1 MNEQEKSTIVVESL
15 QKGLTTAFIDKES
28 QSNMVFR
35 PQFLSNDY
43 KNGRKV
49 LSSIEDELRICN
61 EFCLSVAFITMS
73 GIAPLLQT
81 FKELEKKDI
90 KGRIL
95 TTDYLTF
102 SDPKA
107 LRKLADLQNIEVR
120 MYCSEQADEGFHT
133 KGYIFRTD
141 EVYRIIIGSSNM
153 TLNALTKNKE
163 WNTRVVSTE
172 QGEFADQLLAEF
184 NSLWESE
191 YTHDFNEIVDT
202 YSAKFEIVKKQKAI
216 AAKEAVVD
224 LDQYKLQPNSM
235 QVGFIKNLR
244 ELRDQGKDRA
254 LLISATGTGK
264 TYASAFAIR
273 DQAPKRALFLVH
285 RELIAK
291 QAIKSYKR
299 VFGKTKTFGLLSGN
313 SKDYDVDYLFATM
326 QTMAKAETL
335 ERFKRDEF
343 DTIIID
349 EVHRAGAE
357 SYQRIMNYFTPN
369 FWLGMTASPE
379 RTDGYDI
386 YGLFDHNIAYEI
398 RLQQALE
405 ENMLCPF
412 HYFGIS
418 DLEIDGEVFDDETG
432 LRNFNR
438 LVSSDRV
445 DHIIKQITYYGH
457 SGDRVKGLIFCSRK
471 EEAKEL
477 SDQFNRRGYNTVC
490 LTGEDGP
497 QRREIC
503 IERLTSDT
511 IEDKLDYIFTVD
523 IFNEGVDIPEINQ
536 VVMLR
541 PTESPVIFVQQ
552 LGRGLRK
559 ANDKEYVVILD
570 FIGNYRNNFMI
581 PIALSGDRS
590 YNKDTIRRYVLEG
603 TRVIPGSSTLH
614 FDEVSRKRIFQS
626 IDSANFNDI
635 KLIKECYKQLKFK
648 LGRVPELA
656 DFEKYGTIDPLR
668 IFDNKSL
675 GSYHVFLKKYEKDEY
690 HIKFTEDQEQ
700 VLEYISRKF
709 ASGKRPHELI
719 MLKLVMIGS
728 KNIFEDLKDILERV
742 YSIPLVDHAVANL
755 VNVMTNSFTSG
766 VGAATYSKCILIQ
779 RCGKDYCISDSFA
792 KMLED
797 ENFYAEVKEVVDFG
811 IMRNR
816 KDYNNLYSNSP
827 FQLYAK
833 YTYDDVCRLLNWE
846 KGEVALNI
854 GGYKYDKRTNTYP
867 VFINY
872 DKSEDIVDT
881 IRYEDR
887 LEDQSNLIA
896 ISKSNRTVE
905 SDDVA
910 TALNADKLNVAME
923 LFVRKNKD
931 DKISK
936 EFYYLGRIH
945 PSGHAKEFIMAN
957 TDSPA
962 VEIGYELE
970 TPVREDIYDY
980 ITA

>member
-1 MNEQEKSTIVVESL
+1 MAEAPIKFISELHKSID
-15 QKGLTTAFIDKES
+15 TALIDKS
-28 QSNMVFR
+28 IHSSSVLR

-43 KNGRKV
+43 KGGRKV
-49 LSSIEDELRICN
+49 LSAIEDELITCD
-61 EFCLSVAFITMS
+61 EFCISVAFITMG

-81 FKELEKKDI
+81 FKELEL
-90 KGRIL
+90 KGVRGKIL

-107 LRKLADLQNIEVR
+107 LKKLAELSNIELR
-120 MYCSEQADEGFHT
+120 MFCTEETDEGFHT
-133 KGYIFRTD
+133 KGYIFRND
-141 EVYRIIIGSSNM
+141 ETYRLIIGSSNM

-163 WNTRVVSTE
+163 WNTRIISTN
-172 QGEFADQLLAEF
+172 QGEFADDVLKEF
-184 NSLWESE
+184 HELWNS
-191 YTHDFNEIVDT
+191 THT
-202 YSAKFEIVKKQKAI
+202 YSYAEIIEAYRTKFEIVKKQKAI
-216 AAKEAVVD
+216 AAQASVVS
-224 LDQYKLQPNSM
+224 LEQYRLQPNSM
-235 QVGFIKNLR
+235 QVGFIRNLR
-244 ELRDQGKDRA
+244 RIQEQGKDRA

-264 TYASAFAIR
+264 TYASAFALR
-273 DQAPKRALFLVH
+273 DQSPKRALFLVH

-313 SKDYDVDYLFATM
+313 AKECNVDYLFATM
-326 QTMAKAETL
+326 QTMSKPETL
-335 ERFKRDEF
+335 AQFKKDEF

-357 SYQRIMNYFTPN
+357 SYQRIMNYFTPR

-418 DLEIDGEVFDDETG
+418 DLEINGEVFDDTSG

-438 LVSSDRV
+438 LVSDDRV
-445 DHIIKQITYYGH
+445 DHIITQLNYYGY
-457 SGDRVKGLIFCSRK
+457 SGDRVKGLVFCSRK
-471 EEAKEL
+471 AEAMEL
-477 SDQFNRRGYNTVC
+477 SAKFNQRGYRTVC
-490 LTGEDGP
+490 LSGEDSP
-497 QRREIC
+497 QRREAC
-503 IERLTSDT
+503 IERLTATNAD
-511 IEDKLDYIFTVD
+511 DQLDYIFTVD

-541 PTESPVIFVQQ
+541 PTESPVVFVQQ

-559 ANDKEYVVILD
+559 ASEKEFVVILD
-570 FIGNYRNNFMI
+570 FIGNYTNNFMI

-614 FDEVSRKRIFQS
+614 FDAISRKRIFQS
-626 IDSANFNDI
+626 IDTANFNDI
-635 KLIKECYKQLKFK
+635 SLIKECYKQLKFK
-648 LGRVPELA
+648 LGRIPQLM
-656 DFEKYGTIDPLR
+656 DFEEYGTIDPLR

-675 GSYHVFLKKYEKDEY
+675 GSYHAFLRKYDKEDYK
-690 HIKFTEDQEQ
+690 IKFTTDQEL
-700 VLEYISRKF
+700 VLEFVSRKF

-719 MLKLVMIGS
+719 ILKRILEGS
-728 KNIFEDLKDILERV
+728 TSLFADLSDILWSH
-742 YSIPLVDHAVANL
+742 YQMKMTDKCATNL
-755 VNVMTNSFTSG
+755 VNVLTNQFATGSG
-766 VGAATYSKCILIQ
+766 ANTYAKCIFIQ
-779 RCGKDYCISDSFA
+779 QNGNDYCVSSAFA
-792 KMLED
+792 KMLTD
-797 ENFYAEVKEVVDFG
+797 PLFRTALMEVIEFG
-811 IMRNR
+811 FFRNK
-816 KDYNNLYSNSP
+816 KDYGNLYSESP

-833 YTYDDVCRLLNWE
+833 YTYEDVCRLLNWE

-854 GGYKYDKRTNTYP
+854 GGYKYDKKTQTYP

-872 DKSEDIVDT
+872 DKGDDIVDT
-881 IRYEDR
+881 VRYEDR
-887 LEDQSNLIA
+887 FLDQSSLIA
-896 ISKSNRTVE
+896 ISKSKRTRE
-905 SDDVA
+905 SDDVR
-910 TALNADKLNVAME
+910 TALHADELGVVME

-945 PSGHAKEFIMAN
+945 ATGEASEFIMPN
-957 TDSPA
+957 TTASA
-962 VEIGYELE
+962 VEISYTLE
-970 TPVREDIYDY
+970 TPVRDDIYNY

>member
-1 MNEQEKSTIVVESL
+1 MTDQTKSASVIKAL
-15 QKGLTTAFIDKES
+15 QSGFATAFVDKEAK
-28 QSNMVFR
+28 SNMVFR

-49 LSSIEDELRICN
+49 LSTLEDELGTCD
-61 EFCLSVAFITMS
+61 EFCMSVAFITMS

-81 FKELEKKDI
+81 FKELENRGVR
-90 KGRIL
+90 GRIL

-107 LRKLADLQNIEVR
+107 LKKLSELSNIELR
-120 MYCSEQADEGFHT
+120 MYCTDIAGEGFHT

-141 EVYRIIIGSSNM
+141 EVYRLIIGSSNM

-172 QGEFADQLLAEF
+172 QGEFADQVLGEF
-184 NSLWESE
+184 NTLWDSE
-191 YTHDFNEIVDT
+191 YTHSIDDILET
-202 YSAKFEIVKKQKAI
+202 YAAKFEIVKRQKAI

-224 LDQYKLQPNSM
+224 IEQYKLQPNSM

-244 ELRDQGKDRA
+244 ELRKQGKDRA

-264 TYASAFAIR
+264 TYASAFALR

-313 SKDYDVDYLFATM
+313 SKDYEVDYLFATM
-326 QTMAKAETL
+326 QTMAKAEVL
-335 ERFKRDEF
+335 AKFKKDEF

-432 LRNFNR
+432 LRNFNK
-438 LVSSDRV
+438 LVSADRV
-445 DHIIKQITYYGH
+445 DHIIKQINYYGH
-457 SGDRVKGLIFCSRK
+457 SGERVKGLIFCSRK

-477 SDQFNRRGYNTVC
+477 SEQFNRRGYNTTC

-497 QRREIC
+497 QRRESC

-511 IEDKLDYIFTVD
+511 AEDKLDYIFTVD

-559 ANDKEYVVILD
+559 ANNKEYVVILD

-626 IDSANFNDI
+626 IDTANFNDI
-635 KLIKECYKQLKFK
+635 KLIKDCYKQLKYK
-648 LGRVPELA
+648 LGRVPDLV
-656 DFEKYGTIDPLR
+656 DFDTYGTIDPLR

-675 GSYHVFLKKYEKDEY
+675 GSYHMFLQKYEKDEY
-690 HIKFTEDQEQ
+690 KVKFTEDQEQ
-700 VLEYISRKF
+700 VLEFLSKKF
-709 ASGKRPHELI
+709 ASGKRPHELLMI
-719 MLKLVMIGS
+719 KLAMIGS
-728 KNIFEDLKDILERV
+728 KNIFEDLKEVLERA
-742 YSIPLVDHAVANL
+742 YNMPLHDLAVPNL
-755 VNVMTNSFTSG
+755 VNIMTNQFTSG
-766 VGAATYSKCILIQ
+766 VGAATYSKCVLIQ
-779 RCGKDYCISDSFA
+779 RCGGDYGISDSFA
-792 KMLED
+792 TMLED
-797 ENFYAEVKEVVDFG
+797 ESFYEAVREVVDFG
-811 IMRNR
+811 IMRNK
-816 KDYNNLYSNSP
+816 KDFGNLYSDSP
-827 FQLYAK
+827 FQLYSK
-833 YTYDDVCRLLNWE
+833 YTYEDVCRLLNWE

-854 GGYKYDKRTNTYP
+854 GGYKYDKRTKTYP

-872 DKSEDIVDT
+872 DKDEDIEDT
-881 IRYEDR
+881 IRYEDK
-887 LEDQSNLIA
+887 LVDQSSLIA
-896 ISKSNRTVE
+896 ISKSKRFLNSE
-905 SDDVA
+905 DVV
-910 TALNADKLNVAME
+910 TALKSDELGVMMD

-945 PSGHAKEFIMAN
+945 PTGHAKEFIMAN
-957 TDSPA
+957 TKATA
-962 VEIGYELE
+962 VEIGYDIE
-970 TPVREDIYDY
+970 TPVREDIFDY